1 MLISWSIYYQLVQ
14 YSQIFDASTVATK
27 SVREKIV
34 KPWFDR
40 RKECWV
46 AGWVAGCWCC
56 SMVDWSRWF
65 TIHVNLQSRK
75 SVPER
80 FPNKYCNNF
89 SILVSY
95 NSSWY
100 VVFYPQHFDIDAYRC
115 KRKIG
120 WGYALNGLIWSHQIS
135 LCFCWCQRHHQPP
148 WARHRLG
155 VLRVSRIQLGRL
167 ECFMYTLHIWV
178 FQSVS
183 FNGGTPKTPQN
194 DHFLA
199 GKTMVVGYHH
209 FRKLP

>member
-1 MLISWSIYYQLVQ
+1 MRKKL
-14 YSQIFDASTVATK
+14 
-27 SVREKIV
+27 
-34 KPWFDR
+34 KP
-40 RKECWV
+40 
-46 AGWVAGCWCC
+46 GWVAGCWCC

-80 FPNKYCNNF
+80 FPNKYCINF

-100 VVFYPQHFDIDAYRC
+100 VVFYPQHFDIDAKRC
-115 KRKIG
+115 KRNIG

-135 LCFCWCQRHHQPP
+135 RHHPPP

-167 ECFMYTLHIWV
+167 EYFMYTYIYGCFLKWWYP
-178 FQSVS
+178 Q
-183 FNGGTPKTPQN
+183 NTPKWS
-194 DHFLA
+194 FLV
-199 GKTMVVGYHH
+199 GKPMVVGHHH
-209 FRKLP
+209 FRKPPYRIRSFTFTWLMK

>member
-80 FPNKYCNNF
+80 FPTKYCNNF

-115 KRKIG
+115 KRKIRLRTKRPNLKSSNLLMFLLMSK
-120 WGYALNGLIWSHQIS
+120 A
-135 LCFCWCQRHHQPP
+135 PP
-148 WARHRLG
+148 TSMG
-155 VLRVSRIQLGRL
+155 PPPV
-167 ECFMYTLHIWV
+167 
-178 FQSVS
+178 
-183 FNGGTPKTPQN
+183 GGP
-194 DHFLA
+194 
-199 GKTMVVGYHH
+199 
-209 FRKLP
+209 